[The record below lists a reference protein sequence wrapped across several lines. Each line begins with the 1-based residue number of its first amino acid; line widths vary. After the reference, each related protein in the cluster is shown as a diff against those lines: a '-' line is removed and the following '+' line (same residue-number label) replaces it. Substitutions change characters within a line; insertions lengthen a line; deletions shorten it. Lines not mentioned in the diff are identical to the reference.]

1 MFLFMPRG
9 AWLSNANHLG
19 YELQCYKLSANYV
32 SLNEHLLFPM
42 NVSVSLQL
50 GRNRNCSSHAKCRT
64 NENDKNNAAK
74 KASKLASCIFA
85 GPCAQG
91 VVDTVMNLCPMS
103 RLCKELLSAHI
114 YIYIYIGE
122 PPEELKW
129 PKTNYSGAFT
139 NLDTRNSIRATR
151 EIEVPRKILLRNF
164 ATNLKTHNS
173 MRAIRG
179 VEMPQ

>member
-1 MFLFMPRG
+1 M
-9 AWLSNANHLG
+9 
-19 YELQCYKLSANYV
+19 
-32 SLNEHLLFPM
+32 
-42 NVSVSLQL
+42 SLQRR
-50 GRNRNCSSHAKCRT
+50 RNRNCSSHAVVGGACWGACCPHSVRRVGHAAATHAGRRQSLGGAYREPHNMQGGACRGVSVHT
-64 NENDKNNAAK
+64 ACAECVRCSDARREAAI
-74 KASKLASCIFA
+74 AELRIPGSC
-85 GPCAQG
+85 
-91 VVDTVMNLCPMS
+91 CP
-103 RLCKELLSAHI
+103 RI
-114 YIYIYIGE
+114 YIYIYTYICE

-164 ATNLKTHNS
+164 AINLKTRNS